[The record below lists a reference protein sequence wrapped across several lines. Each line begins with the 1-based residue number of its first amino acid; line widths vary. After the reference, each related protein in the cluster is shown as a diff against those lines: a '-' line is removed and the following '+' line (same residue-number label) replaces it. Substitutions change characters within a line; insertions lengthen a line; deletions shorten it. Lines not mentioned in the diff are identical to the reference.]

1 MTPSATPS
9 YQTAASSDGVE
20 VVVHHLAAGPT
31 ASPLLVA
38 HATGFHGRA
47 YTQLGIA
54 LSNQHDVWGH
64 DVRGHGLTALP
75 EGWTVDWRGYGDD
88 ATAAALR
95 LASLAD
101 DGRLIGFGHSL
112 GGALLLM
119 AADRHPELFRTIV
132 LYEPIVFPPS
142 DEPFDPGQSPLA
154 QGARRRRRVFD
165 SYRHATSN
173 FASKP
178 PMNAFDPDALEDY
191 VYGGFRP
198 VDADVPD
205 GPVEL
210 ACTPEHESATFAAS
224 HDANLWPRLAHIR
237 TPSVVIG
244 GRPEPSS
251 PPAMFAEPI
260 ANQLAAGRYVG
271 TELDHFGPFTHPSMV
286 AELVE
291 SALV

>member
-1 MTPSATPS
+1 M
-9 YQTAASSDGVE
+9 
-20 VVVHHLAAGPT
+20 
-31 ASPLLVA
+31 LVA

-47 YTQLGIA
+47 YTPLGVA
-54 LSNQHDVWGH
+54 LSDRHDVWAH
-64 DVRGHGLTALP
+64 DVRGHGITAVP
-75 EGWTVDWRGYGDD
+75 SGWTVDWNGYGDD
-88 ATAAALR
+88 ATAAARR
-95 LASLAD
+95 LAAD
-101 DGRLIGFGHSL
+101 GGDGRLVGFGHSL

-119 AADRHPELFRTIV
+119 AADRHPGLFRMVV

-142 DEPFDPGQSPLA
+142 DEPYDPGQSPLA

-165 SYRHATSN
+165 SYRHAIDN

-178 PMNAFDPDALEDY
+178 PMNAFDAEALEEY

-198 VDADVPD
+198 VDANVPD

-210 ACTPEHESATFAAS
+210 TCTPEHESATFAAS
-224 HDANLWPRLAHIR
+224 HNAGLWERLSHIE
-237 TPSVVIG
+237 TPTLVLG
-244 GRPEPSS
+244 GRPEPTN

-260 ANQLAAGRYVG
+260 ADQLAEGRYLA
-271 TELDHFGPFTHPSMV
+271 TRFDHFAPFTHPAAV